1 MAKGEKNSM
10 KIDIK
15 LDEDFSQCFD
25 DMVKKYGKEMQE
37 LNGLGEAQL
46 DYTDFI
52 DNFIDKN
59 CADVS
64 IDANAN
70 VGQKD
75 IVTLER
81 EMSKPHSK
89 LLAFNKIFYEM
100 KKKYGLE
107 TAREWMETE
116 WNGGYYLHDF
126 FSATFKSYCFA
137 YDLKPI
143 AEKGLFFIKNS
154 NAQPPKHLTTFTDF
168 VGETV
173 SWTSNRTSGACGLP
187 NFLIYSFYFW
197 KKDVE
202 NGYYLIS
209 PEYYRDQEFQR
220 IIYKLNQPFLRVD
233 QSSFT
238 NFSIFDTEY
247 IYSLFGGKQ
256 FPGGSEIVDYTDEI
270 LEYEK
275 AFMVVCSK
283 IRSESMMTF
292 PVLTFSL
299 LRKNGKFVDEDFA
312 KWCCRH
318 NMKWADSNFYISADV
333 TSLSN
338 CCFDGAQ
345 MTLTKASSGVNYMSF
360 KELYEAKH
368 IDYKRNLTIFHNGSW
383 VKGKVIRLPASSM
396 VKITTANNKELLM
409 TKNHIQPVLGRD
421 KLAGE
426 ITTDDYI
433 LFNARQLDTYPERN
447 LGLTYE
453 QGYLVGMYLGDGSMD
468 RREGKNQVNF
478 SLNESKYAQSIETMN
493 KALAQL
499 GIEAEFKLG
508 KSYNNVYPVHLHS
521 IDLKEFIAEWVEGK
535 YGFEKELN
543 MDCLL
548 QSAEFRKGIVDG
560 YYATDGGNSNR
571 IYTTSKKLAYEVEAL
586 FTSLGIPTI
595 IDISDRTD
603 EPVIIRGEEYTRNYP
618 LYCIR
623 SYSSANRR
631 NFKGVYKVVNNS
643 VYFKVKSI
651 EDYINPEE
659 YVYCFEMENQD
670 EPYFTLPNGVIT
682 HNCRLV
688 SNVKNLGYFNS
699 IGGTALEVGSVKVN
713 TLNLARMAYESG
725 KDKEKLKEILKHR
738 VILCAKTLDRIRHI
752 IERNIEKGLLPN
764 YTCGLIHLDSQYST
778 LGLASI
784 FEMAAYMGWT
794 YTDEEGLVNYTEE
807 GLKNTAEMLAII
819 NETKEEFR
827 KEEGSNYQINVEQVP
842 AERCAYILQEKDK
855 FLYPDGIYNLPLYGN
870 QWIPLG
876 EKTSLYNKIHASSTL
891 DKACSGGS
899 ISHINID
906 APFTD
911 FDMAWDLLN
920 KIADMDVPY
929 FAFCTRISACEHNHG
944 FYGETCP
951 ICGGKKVTTY
961 QRVVGFLTPERNYS
975 KERKAEFKM
984 RDWFKLT
991 SGEDTL

>member
-1 MAKGEKNSM
+1 M

-15 LDEDFSQCFD
+15 LDKDFIQCFD

-37 LNGLGEAQL
+37 LNGLGESQL

-100 KKKYGLE
+100 KKKYGLD

-137 YDLKPI
+137 YDLEPI
-143 AEKGLFFIKNS
+143 ATKGLFFIKNT

-197 KKDVE
+197 KKDVDS
-202 NGYYLIS
+202 GYYLVS

-256 FPGGSEIVDYTDEI
+256 FPDGTDIIDYADEI
-270 LEYEK
+270 IEYEK

-299 LRKNGKFVDEDFA
+299 LRKNGKFVDENFA
-312 KWCCRH
+312 KWCCQH
-318 NMKWADSNFYISADV
+318 NMQWADSNFYISADV

-338 CCFDGAQ
+338 CC
-345 MTLTKASSGVNYMSF
+345 
-360 KELYEAKH
+360 
-368 IDYKRNLTIFHNGSW
+368 
-383 VKGKVIRLPASSM
+383 
-396 VKITTANNKELLM
+396 
-409 TKNHIQPVLGRD
+409 
-421 KLAGE
+421 
-426 ITTDDYI
+426 
-433 LFNARQLDTYPERN
+433 
-447 LGLTYE
+447 
-453 QGYLVGMYLGDGSMD
+453 
-468 RREGKNQVNF
+468 
-478 SLNESKYAQSIETMN
+478 
-493 KALAQL
+493 
-499 GIEAEFKLG
+499 
-508 KSYNNVYPVHLHS
+508 
-521 IDLKEFIAEWVEGK
+521 
-535 YGFEKELN
+535 
-543 MDCLL
+543 
-548 QSAEFRKGIVDG
+548 
-560 YYATDGGNSNR
+560 
-571 IYTTSKKLAYEVEAL
+571 
-586 FTSLGIPTI
+586 
-595 IDISDRTD
+595 
-603 EPVIIRGEEYTRNYP
+603 
-618 LYCIR
+618 
-623 SYSSANRR
+623 
-631 NFKGVYKVVNNS
+631 
-643 VYFKVKSI
+643 
-651 EDYINPEE
+651 
-659 YVYCFEMENQD
+659 
-670 EPYFTLPNGVIT
+670 
-682 HNCRLV
+682 RLV
-688 SNVKNLGYFNS
+688 SNVQNLGYFNS

-738 VILCAKTLDRIRHI
+738 VILCAQVLDRIRHI

-764 YTCGLIHLDSQYST
+764 YTCGLIHLESQYST
-778 LGLASI
+778 LGLASV

-794 YTDEEGLVNYTEE
+794 YIDDEGLVNYTEE

-819 NETKEEFR
+819 NEMKEEFR
-827 KEEGSNYQINVEQVP
+827 KKEGAVYQLNVEQAP

-855 FLYPDGIYNLPLYGN
+855 LLYPDGIYNLPLYGN

-876 EKTSLYNKIHASSTL
+876 EKTSLYNKMHASSAL

-929 FAFCTRISACEHNHG
+929 FAFCTKISACEHNHG
-944 FYGETCP
+944 FYGEVCP
-951 ICGGKKVTTY
+951 VCGGKKVTTY

>member
-1 MAKGEKNSM
+1 M

-15 LDEDFSQCFD
+15 LDKDFIQCFD

-37 LNGLGEAQL
+37 LNGLGESQL

-100 KKKYGLE
+100 KKKYGLA

-137 YDLKPI
+137 YDLEPI
-143 AEKGLFFIKNS
+143 ATKGLFFIKNT

-197 KKDVE
+197 KKDVDS
-202 NGYYLIS
+202 GYYLVS

-256 FPGGSEIVDYTDEI
+256 FPDGTDIIDYVDEI
-270 LEYEK
+270 IEYEK

-312 KWCCRH
+312 KWCCQH
-318 NMKWADSNFYISADV
+318 NMQWADSNFYISADV

-338 CCFDGAQ
+338 CCFDGSQ
-345 MTLTKASSGVNYMSF
+345 MTLTKASNGVNYMTF
-360 KELYEAKH
+360 KELYEAGH
-368 IDYKRNLTIFHNGSW
+368 REYKRNLTIFHNGSW
-383 VKGKVIRLPASSM
+383 AKGKVIRLPASGM
-396 VKITTANNKELLM
+396 VKVTTANNKVLLM
-409 TKNHIQPVLGRD
+409 TKNHLQPVLGGD
-421 KLAGE
+421 KFAGK
-426 ITTDDYI
+426 ITEDDYI
-433 LFNARQLDTYPERN
+433 LFNARQLDTYPEKN

-453 QGYLVGMYLGDGSMD
+453 QGYLIGMYLGDGSLD
-468 RREGKNQVNF
+468 RHEGKNQVNF
-478 SLNESKYAQSIETMN
+478 SLNESKYAKSIETMN
-493 KALAQL
+493 KALKQL
-499 GIEAEFKLG
+499 GIEADFRMSKP
-508 KSYNNVYPVHLHS
+508 YNNVYPVFLS
-521 IDLKEFIAEWVEGK
+521 SAELKEFILEWVDGK

-543 MDCLL
+543 MNCLL
-548 QSAEFRKGIVDG
+548 QSVDFRKGIADG

-571 IYTTSKKLAYEVEAL
+571 IYTTSEKLAHQMEAL
-586 FTSLGIPTI
+586 FTSLGVPTI
-595 IDISDRTD
+595 IDVSDRTD
-603 EPVIIRGEEYTRNYP
+603 EPVVIRGEIYSRNYP

-623 SYSSANRR
+623 SYSNTNKR

-643 VYFKVKSI
+643 VYFKVKSV
-651 EDYINPEE
+651 EEYDSSEE
-659 YVYCFEMENQD
+659 YVYCFEMENQE
-670 EPYFTLPNGVIT
+670 EPYFTLPNGIIT

-688 SNVKNLGYFNS
+688 SNVQNLGYFNS

-713 TLNLARMAYESG
+713 TLNLARMAYESE
-725 KDKEKLKEILKHR
+725 KDKEKLKEILRHR
-738 VILCAKTLDRIRHI
+738 VVLCAQVLDRIRHI

-764 YTCGLIHLDSQYST
+764 YTCGLIHLESQYST
-778 LGLASI
+778 LGLASV

-794 YTDEEGLVNYTEE
+794 YTDDEGLVNYTEE
-807 GLKNTAEMLAII
+807 GLKNTAEMLAVI

-827 KEEGSNYQINVEQVP
+827 KKEGVVYQLNVEQAP

-855 FLYPDGIYNLPLYGN
+855 LLYPDGIYNLPLYGN

-876 EKTSLYNKIHASSTL
+876 EKTSLYNKMHASSAL

-944 FYGETCP
+944 FYGEVCP

-975 KERKAEFKM
+975 KERKGEFKM
-984 RDWFKLT
+984 RDWFKLA